1 MRISDTAYAALEAV
15 VGAENISAKEF
26 VLAGNRVKTPEIPF
40 EYHSA
45 DAIIMPR
52 STEEVAEII
61 KICNQYGIIF
71 VPTISGASVDAF
83 ANREGSIL
91 INLCRMNR
99 ILEINETDRYALIEP
114 GVRHVQLYPE
124 LRKRGWSYTA
134 ASVGPG
140 GSVVSNFTSTSGDHH
155 TQHAN
160 SRANRYLLGV
170 EMVLPNGEI
179 IHTGSLHAGSGW
191 FCPDGPGPGLRGIVK
206 GYCGSHGQM
215 GIITKAAIAIDP
227 CKGPAEF
234 ISEGISPHFRT
245 RFESKCSK
253 VYVYNY
259 TDIRNVCE
267 AMLRLGEAEIGS
279 TVQKYFYV
287 PLTLLMTDSANEFW
301 QKWESGYREA
311 MSMPLIVHLA
321 PRSERELAYEERIL
335 EDIVAET
342 GGKRLP
348 CELESWWEDNMDFF
362 MIVGRLQ
369 SVLRLGGGWMPVKLA
384 SDSVTHMGEI
394 GASLG
399 EYFSDYMGDGKL
411 LYAPEN
417 YQIIPMEYGHFAHI
431 EVMIMWDRYDQR
443 SGKALAEFRA
453 RSRKEDI
460 ERHFHGETPGCLNAT
475 MEEIG
480 PLWSDCNVW
489 MRKIKEQFDPNN
501 VANPML

>member
-1 MRISDTAYAALEAV
+1 MSPIVA
-15 VGAENISAKEF
+15 
-26 VLAGNRVKTPEIPF
+26 
-40 EYHSA
+40 
-45 DAIIMPR
+45 AII
-52 STEEVAEII
+52 SGVVCLGAGFLF
-61 KICNQYGIIF
+61 GII
-71 VPTISGASVDAF
+71 
-83 ANREGSIL
+83 
-91 INLCRMNR
+91 
-99 ILEINETDRYALIEP
+99 Y
-114 GVRHVQLYPE
+114 
-124 LRKRGWSYTA
+124 RK
-134 ASVGPG
+134 
-140 GSVVSNFTSTSGDHH
+140 
-155 TQHAN
+155 
-160 SRANRYLLGV
+160 
-170 EMVLPNGEI
+170 
-179 IHTGSLHAGSGW
+179 
-191 FCPDGPGPGLRGIVK
+191 
-206 GYCGSHGQM
+206 
-215 GIITKAAIAIDP
+215 
-227 CKGPAEF
+227 
-234 ISEGISPHFRT
+234 
-245 RFESKCSK
+245 K
-253 VYVYNY
+253 V
-259 TDIRNVCE
+259 
-267 AMLRLGEAEIGS
+267 GEAEIGS

-342 GGKRLP
+342 CGKRLP
-348 CELESWWEDNMDFF
+348 RELESWWEDNMDFF